1 MHLREYRNIM
11 TDRVRTLCRLAYAK
25 LGIVPIALLGV
36 FAFYALYE
44 VKRRLGINIFPHW
57 GLHLPGPR
65 AILADVVHGFRRL

>member
-1 MHLREYRNIM
+1 MA
-11 TDRVRTLCRLAYAK
+11 DRVWTFCRLAYAK
-25 LGIVPIALLGV
+25 LGIVPTTLLAV

-65 AILADVVHGFRRL
+65 AILADLVHGLQRL